1 MAVIGLTDILKKY
14 KFLIALSLPKTKL
27 VGRDKEIQMLYES
40 LHKKRMKNAIIIGEA
55 GVGKT
60 AIVDEFYRKVKD
72 EYFVIELNIAAS
84 LSQTK
89 YRGEFEE
96 KVVECM
102 NLIHRHN
109 KENDKKIILFI
120 DEIHTIFHA
129 GASEGG
135 LNFGNIIKPY
145 LSRGDITIIGATTK
159 DEYKMTIR
167 NDLALSRR
175 LSPIFIKELPKEHV
189 ISILNNFCSKKVPM
203 PLLEYI
209 YDKSLGINWSN
220 NPDISIEILDRC
232 MARKAC
238 TEQKITE
245 EMIDDI
251 YNDME
256 EQYE

>member
-1 MAVIGLTDILKKY
+1 MAISLNDILRKY
-14 KFLIALSLPKTKL
+14 KFLNALSLSKTKL
-27 VGRDKEIQMLYES
+27 VGRDKEVQMLYES

-84 LSQTK
+84 LADTK
-89 YRGEFEE
+89 YRGEFEG
-96 KVVECM
+96 KVTEC
-102 NLIHRHN
+102 LGVIYRHN

-120 DEIHTIFHA
+120 DEIHTIFNA

-159 DEYKMTIR
+159 VEYNMTIKR
-167 NDLALSRR
+167 DLALSRR
-175 LSPIFIKELPKEHV
+175 LSPIFIKELPKEYV
-189 ISILNNFCSKKVPM
+189 IPILSNFCSKKVVEPI
-203 PLLEYI
+203 LEYI
-209 YDKSLGINWSN
+209 YDKSKDITWST

-238 TEQKITE
+238 TSQKINQ

-251 YNDME
+251 VLDIV
-256 EQYE
+256 EQY